1 MTLMKI
7 QVFLI
12 LLLAIV
18 FGLACPA
25 PSWAYVD
32 PNTLGFASQ
41 VLAPLGTLLVSCL
54 IYFRRKV
61 TAGVSLGWQWLRG
74 CLSKP
79 RSDAANT

>member
-1 MTLMKI
+1 MKI
-7 QVFLI
+7 QVI
-12 LLLAIV
+12 PVLLLATV
-18 FGLACPA
+18 LWLAFPA

-32 PNTLGFASQ
+32 PNTLGFVSQ

-61 TAGVSLGWQWLRG
+61 TAGLSMGWQWLR
-74 CLSKP
+74 SWVAKP

>member
-1 MTLMKI
+1 MKI
-7 QVFLI
+7 QVALI
-12 LLLAIV
+12 LFLATALWLV
-18 FGLACPA
+18 FAA

-32 PNTLGFASQ
+32 PNTLGFVSQ

-61 TAGVSLGWQWLRG
+61 TAGVSMGWQWLRR
-74 CLSKP
+74 CVSKP